1 MTKDKKL
8 YIASAVLAFGYA
20 AEFFITGIFIFMN
33 MYYTFEAMP
42 FILSAIALLPLIF
55 AIINIFIF
63 ENSRL
68 SVAIIAVSV
77 IMAVGH
83 FLFAAYVL
91 SKLTFLLITGIPVF
105 IVLGIV
111 GAFLFMVLAYPKLKK
126 VGKRISVAVLSL
138 VIFFVS
144 VFGILKLNFFY
155 YTSDG
160 VVFAVEDEYQIAWST
175 SVKSTGSVTV
185 NGKTYYDMSNGEN
198 RVSTLHKVSV
208 PMSELDNAKSYT
220 LSSTP
225 VYSEAAYLSVSGKER
240 QKTYSFRPADSS
252 DGLQIYNISDN
263 HEVLSGAANAGRY
276 FGDDLDI
283 LILNGDNINDVSSL
297 WQISLIY
304 KLASR
309 ITGGERP
316 VIYVRG
322 NHECNGRY
330 AADLHDYLP
339 GKDGNLYYTTTL
351 GGAFFMVLDT
361 NCDMSDENLL
371 ITPAAN
377 FEELRREQTEWLN
390 AQTYFGGDCDY
401 SILLA
406 HMAFP
411 LSDYE
416 RFPEWTEEL
425 TAATDGRFDVCISGH
440 SHVLDYAEAGTETRT
455 SYPVIRGSIRSNRR
469 TSGEGVNPFEFTG
482 TAIECTG
489 GNMNVKFTNSNRE
502 VLQEFSI
509 DLR

>member
-1 MTKDKKL
+1 MALLEVNGIGKSFGATAVLRDISTRADACAKARESVEDTLDAIVVEAYESVARTPDLLPVLKENGVVLVLADNVTITGDADATVVVAGEGSQVSMKGYTGDATVSVVADDVAL
-8 YIASAVLAFGYA
+8 TNVPAGVAVLAVEG
-20 AEFFITGIFIFMN
+20 T
-33 MYYTFEAMP
+33 
-42 FILSAIALLPLIF
+42 
-55 AIINIFIF
+55 
-63 ENSRL
+63 
-68 SVAIIAVSV
+68 
-77 IMAVGH
+77 
-83 FLFAAYVL
+83 
-91 SKLTFLLITGIPVF
+91 
-105 IVLGIV
+105 
-111 GAFLFMVLAYPKLKK
+111 
-126 VGKRISVAVLSL
+126 
-138 VIFFVS
+138 
-144 VFGILKLNFFY
+144 
-155 YTSDG
+155 DG
-160 VVFAVEDEYQIAWST
+160 
-175 SVKSTGSVTV
+175 VTV

-276 FGDDLDI
+276 FGYDLDI

-330 AADLHDYLP
+330 AADLPDYLP

-489 GNMNVKFTNSNRE
+489 GNMNVKFTISNRE

>member
-1 MTKDKKL
+1 M
-8 YIASAVLAFGYA
+8 
-20 AEFFITGIFIFMN
+20 
-33 MYYTFEAMP
+33 
-42 FILSAIALLPLIF
+42 
-55 AIINIFIF
+55 
-63 ENSRL
+63 
-68 SVAIIAVSV
+68 
-77 IMAVGH
+77 
-83 FLFAAYVL
+83 
-91 SKLTFLLITGIPVF
+91 
-105 IVLGIV
+105 
-111 GAFLFMVLAYPKLKK
+111 
-126 VGKRISVAVLSL
+126 
-138 VIFFVS
+138 
-144 VFGILKLNFFY
+144 FGILKLNFFY

-330 AADLHDYLP
+330 AAGLPDYLP

-502 VLQEFSI
+502 ALQEFTI
-509 DLR
+509 ELK

>member
-1 MTKDKKL
+1 MTKEKKL
-8 YIASAVLAFGYA
+8 YTASTVLACGYA

-42 FILSAIALLPLIF
+42 FILSAFALLPLIF
-55 AIINIFIF
+55 AILNIFIF
-63 ENSRL
+63 RNNRL
-68 SVAIIAVSV
+68 SVAIIAASV

-105 IVLGIV
+105 AVLGIV
-111 GAFLFMVLAYPKLKK
+111 GAFLFMLLAYPRLKK
-126 VGKRISVAVLSL
+126 VGRRISVAVLSL

-144 VFGILKLNFFY
+144 VFGVLKLNFFY

-175 SVKSTGSVTV
+175 SVKSTGSVKV
-185 NGKTYYDMSNGEN
+185 NGKTYYDISNGEN

-220 LSSTP
+220 LSSIP
-225 VYSEAAYLSVSGKER
+225 VYSEAAYLSISGKER
-240 QKTYSFRPADSS
+240 QKTYSFRPADPA

-263 HEVLSGAANAGRY
+263 HEILSGAGNAGRY

-283 LILNGDNINDVSSL
+283 LILNGDNINDVTSL

-330 AADLHDYLP
+330 AAALPDYLP
-339 GKDGNLYYTTTL
+339 SKNGNLYYTTTL
-351 GGAFFMVLDT
+351 GGAFFMVIDT
-361 NCDMSDENLL
+361 NNDMADENML

-377 FEELRREQTEWLN
+377 FEQLRREQTEWLN
-390 AQTYFGGDCDY
+390 GQTYFGEDCDY
-401 SILLA
+401 RILLA

-425 TAATDGRFDVCISGH
+425 TAATDGKFDVCISGH
-440 SHVLDYAEAGTETRT
+440 SHLLDYAEAGTETRT
-455 SYPVIRGSIRSNRR
+455 SYPVVRGSIRNDHRMN
-469 TSGEGVNPFEFTG
+469 GEGVNPFAFTG
-482 TAIECTG
+482 TAIECADG
-489 GNMNVKFTNSNRE
+489 KINVKFTNNKHKI
-502 VLQEFSI
+502 LQEFSI
-509 DLR
+509 NL

>member
-8 YIASAVLAFGYA
+8 HIASAVLAFGYA

-68 SVAIIAVSV
+68 SVAIIAASV

-160 VVFAVEDEYQIAWST
+160 VVFAVEGEYQIAWST

-208 PMSELDNAKSYT
+208 PMNELDNAKSYT

-309 ITGGERP
+309 IT
-316 VIYVRG
+316 
-322 NHECNGRY
+322 
-330 AADLHDYLP
+330 AASAP
-339 GKDGNLYYTTTL
+339 
-351 GGAFFMVLDT
+351 
-361 NCDMSDENLL
+361 
-371 ITPAAN
+371 
-377 FEELRREQTEWLN
+377 
-390 AQTYFGGDCDY
+390 
-401 SILLA
+401 
-406 HMAFP
+406 
-411 LSDYE
+411 
-416 RFPEWTEEL
+416 
-425 TAATDGRFDVCISGH
+425 
-440 SHVLDYAEAGTETRT
+440 
-455 SYPVIRGSIRSNRR
+455 
-469 TSGEGVNPFEFTG
+469 
-482 TAIECTG
+482 
-489 GNMNVKFTNSNRE
+489 
-502 VLQEFSI
+502 
-509 DLR
+509 